1 MEDNAQLIK
10 AIVHLNLIN
19 LSICNII
26 HTFNLNFQKL
36 YFGPFVNS
44 YLSYQFLWDFSLYGF
59 FLRYLESI
67 YKYYRSI
74 FFIKYLLNYIKKI
87 LLSTMILNKNPCPT
101 NTKKK
106 KKPEAT
112 IFTIF
117 MFLNFRIT
125 QVLVLLKIKNFLWFA
140 YQKLAVML
148 ADYEQAFM
156 E

>member
-1 MEDNAQLIK
+1 
-10 AIVHLNLIN
+10 
-19 LSICNII
+19 
-26 HTFNLNFQKL
+26 
-36 YFGPFVNS
+36 
-44 YLSYQFLWDFSLYGF
+44 
-59 FLRYLESI
+59 
-67 YKYYRSI
+67 
-74 FFIKYLLNYIKKI
+74 
-87 LLSTMILNKNPCPT
+87 MILNKNPCPT

-156 E
+156 EQEQILCSISIYLLSYRKPKEPHSKCETQRRNIFD